1 MKLPDLPLDEETMTE
16 YERIFLRCTEFCQ
29 EELLSCLQAK
39 EAKYRLKYH
48 KQNKGKLTDL
58 EVALGDLVQVS
69 ENGNKTRL
77 GVVEEILSDSTVRLR
92 TMRGDIKRLKTSLQP
107 VLCLRPRNRCVIDI
121 NDIFVPNDI
130 APILFMNMIFIFVSM
145 QDSGGKLVMIDQHP
159 NVLCNHCYYYV
170 SMNLCKEA
178 MNDTCVTRHVTEE
191 SEADTAGVSYSGVS
205 WGSVVPRLLCD
216 TVKSTLVLWTPAQHM
231 KGEVLA
237 MMMRTVLPV
246 LLYVITM
253 VVSGQAGDS
262 FAGGATLNF
271 WWRKPELRDGVTYES
286 GGVKYVTTEFLTTMF
301 DRAMLEFNNK
311 LATEKQNTAFNSA
324 LVYALCIIV
333 GVGIIGVSLSA
344 FANHRQRQATANQK
358 REQEEKF
365 KSMYNFF
372 TKQQVLAGEDF
383 PMKQLGMGNLQRQ
396 RPSNLD
402 LTGI

>member
-1 MKLPDLPLDEETMTE
+1 M
-16 YERIFLRCTEFCQ
+16 RCTEFCQ

-58 EVALGDLVQVS
+58 EVALGDLVQIS
-69 ENGNKTRL
+69 ENGSKTRL

-121 NDIFVPNDI
+121 NNIFVPNDI

-159 NVLCNHCYYYV
+159 NILCNHCYYYV

-178 MNDTCVTRHVTEE
+178 MNDTCVIRHMTEE
-191 SEADTAGVSYSGVS
+191 GEADTAGVSYSENSRSPVISRPLFEPTRPILGVWTPKGTTS
-205 WGSVVPRLLCD
+205 PTLI
-216 TVKSTLVLWTPAQHM
+216 LVLWTPAQHM
-231 KGEVLA
+231 KGEAIA
-237 MMMRTVLPV
+237 MMLRTVLPV
-246 LLYVITM
+246 LIYVITM